1 MTDTKAFVETLFD
14 GYERTAA
21 LSDLV
26 EELAGNLDDKI
37 ASEMKKGMAR
47 SVAFDKAKAEL
58 GDVSALAGELSLK
71 LRRDI
76 IAERYLGG
84 RKYLTARRVVAY
96 VLFGLLFLFGIVTA
110 AIVYFERAIGGGFQ
124 PNAVRMPGLFGV
136 LLLFVTAAVAGFTF
150 LGVTQETA
158 DLYPMRK
165 RRAVFYT
172 IAVGVITFG
181 LVLFP
186 LTYFATGLGLME
198 AIATLLP
205 FAIPGAGL
213 LAFLCLTEAGR
224 LKPWAAERAM
234 AEMRGAHEMLSGADA
249 ARFSLYSGAVWIF
262 ALGAFVTLGFLIGFR
277 YSWLA
282 FVFAVAVQLVVQALC
297 MGRKAV
303 SPGQHAVIET

>member
-14 GYERTAA
+14 GYERTDA
-21 LSDLV
+21 LSELM

-37 ASEMKKGMAR
+37 ANDMRKGIAR
-47 SVAFDKAKAEL
+47 PAAFDKAKAEL

-84 RKYLTARRVVAY
+84 QKYLTVRRVAAY
-96 VLFGLLFLFGIVTA
+96 VLFGLILLFGIVTA
-110 AIVYFERAIGGGFQ
+110 AIVYFERGIGGGIQ
-124 PNAVRMPGLFGV
+124 PDAVRMPGLLGV
-136 LLLFVTAAVAGFTF
+136 LLVFVTAAVAGFTF

-158 DLYPMRK
+158 ELYPMRK
-165 RRAVFYT
+165 RRAVFY
-172 IAVGVITFG
+172 ALAAGVTAFG
-181 LVLFP
+181 LVLLP
-186 LTYFATGLGLME
+186 LTYFATERGLME

-205 FAIPGAGL
+205 FAVPGAGL

-234 AEMRGAHEMLSGADA
+234 AEMRGTREMLSGAA
-249 ARFSLYSGAVWIF
+249 AVRFGLYSGAVWIF
-262 ALGAFVTLGFLIGFR
+262 ALGAFVTLGFLVGFR

-297 MGRKAV
+297 V
-303 SPGQHAVIET
+303 SKQAGAPGQHSEIEA

>member
-14 GYERTAA
+14 GYEKTAA
-21 LSDLV
+21 LVELI
-26 EELAGNLDDKI
+26 EELTGNLDDKI
-37 ASEMKKGMAR
+37 ANDMRKGMAR

-84 RKYLTARRVVAY
+84 RKYLTVRRVAAY
-96 VLFGLLFLFGIVTA
+96 VLFGLILLFGIVSA
-110 AIVYFERAIGGGFQ
+110 AIVYFERGIDGGVKLD
-124 PNAVRMPGLFGV
+124 AVRMPGLFGV
-136 LLLFVTAAVAGFTF
+136 LLVFVTAAVAGFTF

-158 DLYPMRK
+158 DHYPMRK
-165 RRAVFYT
+165 RRAAFYA
-172 IAVGVITFG
+172 IAAGIISFG

-186 LTYFATGLGLME
+186 LTYFATERGLME
-198 AIATLLP
+198 AIAVLIP
-205 FAIPGAGL
+205 FALPGTGL
-213 LAFLCLTEAGR
+213 LVFLCLTEAGR

-234 AEMRGAHEMLSGADA
+234 AEMRGAQEIFSGAGA
-249 ARFSLYSGAVWIF
+249 VRFGLYSGAIWIF

-297 MGRKAV
+297 MGRKAE
-303 SPGQHAVIET
+303 SSGQQLQI

>member
-1 MTDTKAFVETLFD
+1 VESLFD

-21 LSDLV
+21 LAELM
-26 EELAGNLDDKI
+26 EELVGNLDDKI
-37 ASEMKKGMAR
+37 ASDMRKGMAR
-47 SVAFDKAKAEL
+47 SVAFDRAKAAL

-84 RKYLTARRVVAY
+84 RKYLTVQRVAAY
-96 VLFGLLFLFGIVTA
+96 VLFGLVLLFGIVSA
-110 AIVYFERAIGGGFQ
+110 AIVYFEQGIGDNIQ
-124 PNAVRMPGLFGV
+124 PDAARMRGVFGT
-136 LLLFVTAAVAGFTF
+136 LLVSVTAAVAGFTF

-158 DLYPMRK
+158 ELYPMRK
-165 RRAVFYT
+165 RRAVFYALAAGLT
-172 IAVGVITFG
+172 TFG
-181 LVLFP
+181 LVLLP
-186 LTYFATGLGLME
+186 LTYFATGRGLME

-205 FAIPGAGL
+205 FAVPGAGL

-234 AEMRGAHEMLSGADA
+234 VEMRGTHEMLSGSA
-249 ARFSLYSGAVWIF
+249 AVRFGLYSGAIWIF

-297 MGRKAV
+297 MGQKAE
-303 SPGQHAVIET
+303 SSGQQLQT

>member
-21 LSDLV
+21 LSELM
-26 EELAGNLDDKI
+26 EELTGNLDDKI

-47 SVAFDKAKAEL
+47 SVAFDRAKAEL
-58 GDVSALAGELSLK
+58 GDVSTLAGELSLK

-84 RKYLTARRVVAY
+84 RKYLTVPRVAAY
-96 VLFGLLFLFGIVTA
+96 VLFGLLFLFGVVSA
-110 AIVYFERAIGGGFQ
+110 AIVYFERGGDGGFQ
-124 PNAVRMPGLFGV
+124 PDAVRMPGLFGT
-136 LLLFVTAAVAGFTF
+136 LLISVTVAVAGFTF

-158 DLYPMRK
+158 DCYPMRK
-165 RRAVFYT
+165 RRAIFY
-172 IAVGVITFG
+172 ALAAGLITFG
-181 LVLFP
+181 LLLLP
-186 LTYFATGLGLME
+186 LTYFATERGLME

-205 FAIPGAGL
+205 FAVPGAGL
-213 LAFLCLTEAGR
+213 LAFLYWTEAGR

-234 AEMRGAHEMLSGADA
+234 AEMRGTRDLLSGADA
-249 ARFSLYSGAVWIF
+249 VRFGLYSGAVWIF

-282 FVFAVAVQLVVQALC
+282 FLFAVAVQLVVQALC

-303 SPGQHAVIET
+303 SPGPHARLET